1 MKFNFSLK
9 RRQSAGARYTFV
21 KGMDANVKGM
31 DANVKGMDVNVKGMD
46 AKGRMGTELKAGM
59 PDAQWEL
66 YTSLLSAALSSNADG
81 PGDVLAAVREGI
93 RSNDLEFVTSL
104 SLYVRERKNIGHL
117 AFLLTAEFA
126 ALPGND
132 EKAAPLIGRVL
143 RHVTEIPA
151 WLGYFDVAAAG
162 QKPGKA
168 IRKTLSGLL
177 NQLEDYSFSRYTR
190 EMQEGIRQALL
201 VVRPRAAS
209 RDQKAL
215 FSRIERNQ
223 VVLRPTWEQE
233 WHALHQQHYDS
244 PEQRQVILRDKW
256 KEGISS
262 FRIGYTA
269 LLENLQPMLCTGVS
283 GKVLKLAAEYLGNTA
298 AVTRAGHSPLKMLE
312 VYRGLRRKEQG
323 GAGMLSEALE
333 LAVLNSTWSQSDFG
347 RNVVSV
353 IAMDV
358 SNSMKRPVGAGA
370 DVLRFD
376 VAPLLAMLWKS
387 RGDQVITGFVGNTW
401 KPVELS
407 NRPVLSATDELRQR
421 EGEAGYA
428 INAHLVIQ
436 DLLRKQQVVDKVLI
450 FTDTRLWDNRTFNQA
465 AGTNL
470 GDWWRLYRNQMA
482 PKAKLY
488 LFDLA
493 GYGAKRLEMP
503 EESVFLVAGW
513 QENIWDVLTTLEI
526 GYRSREN

>member
-9 RRQSAGARYTFV
+9 KRQSASARYTFV
-21 KGMDANVKGM
+21 KV
-31 DANVKGMDVNVKGMD
+31 
-46 AKGRMGTELKAGM
+46 GM
-59 PDAQWEL
+59 PDVKSEL
-66 YTSLLSAALSSNADG
+66 YTSLLSAALSSHSGAARAYAGASDAYAG
-81 PGDVLAAVREGI
+81 APGDALAAVREGL
-93 RSNDLEFVTSL
+93 RGNDLEFVTGL
-104 SLYVRERKNIGHL
+104 SLYLRGQKNLGHL
-117 AFLLTAEFA
+117 ALLLTAEFA

-132 EKAAPLIGRVL
+132 EKAAPLVGQVVRQ
-143 RHVTEIPA
+143 VTEVSA
-151 WLGYFDVAAAG
+151 WLGYFEAAAGG

-168 IRKTLSGLL
+168 IRKVLAELLS
-177 NQLEDYSFSRYTR
+177 QLEEYSFSRYSR
-190 EMQEGIRQALL
+190 ETQDGIRQALL
-201 VVRPRAAS
+201 VVRPRAANKQ
-209 RDQKAL
+209 QKDL
-215 FSRIERNQ
+215 FSKILRNQ
-223 VVLRPTWEQE
+223 LALRPTWEQE

-269 LLENLQPMLCTGVS
+269 LLDNLQPMLCTGVS
-283 GKVLKLAAEYLGNTA
+283 GKVLKLAAEYLGNAA

-312 VYRGLRRKEQG
+312 VYGGLRRMDQG
-323 GAGMLSEALE
+323 GANMLSEALE
-333 LAVLNSTWSQSDFG
+333 QAVLHSTWSQSDFG
-347 RNVVSV
+347 KNSVSA

-358 SNSMKRPVGAGA
+358 SNSMKRPVNPGSG
-370 DVLRFD
+370 VLRFD

-401 KPVELS
+401 KPIDLS
-407 NRPVLSATDELRQR
+407 NKPALFATDELRHR

-470 GDWWRLYRNQMA
+470 GDWWRLYRSQMA
-482 PKAKLY
+482 PQAKLY

-493 GYGAKRLEMP
+493 GYGAKPLEMP
-503 EESVFLVAGW
+503 EDGVTLVAGW
-513 QENIWDVLTTLEI
+513 NDHTLDVLAAIDKGLPL
-526 GYRSREN
+526 